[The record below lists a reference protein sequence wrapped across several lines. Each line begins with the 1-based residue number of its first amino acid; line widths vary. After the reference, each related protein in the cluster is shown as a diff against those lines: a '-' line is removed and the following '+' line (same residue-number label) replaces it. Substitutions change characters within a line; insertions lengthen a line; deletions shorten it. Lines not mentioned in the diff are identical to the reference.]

1 MCAVCAAKISE
12 RRRVELT
19 SGIEAWRA
27 QGGQVVMVTYT
38 VRHQLAD
45 DLAMVLKGLR
55 EARRLHKT
63 GKASAAARAVFV
75 ASVRAVEITHGANGW
90 HPHIHELLFIAPGVA
105 WDEAAVVRDLGGRWA
120 SAVATVAD
128 RLGLG
133 LQVNGHGFALT
144 TDWATIS
151 DYVTKVGD
159 ESDWTMAHEVTKQV
173 VKRGRKGSRTATDL
187 LDSML
192 LGDEL
197 AGDLWREFARAT
209 FRQKQLEWS
218 PGGRA
223 LLGLGVEKSDEELAA
238 EVSDQAVLMAML
250 TVPEWRVILGND
262 LRAEL
267 LAVAGRGDRDEVL
280 RWLAEVLAG

>member
-1 MCAVCAAKISE
+1 
-12 RRRVELT
+12 
-19 SGIEAWRA
+19 
-27 QGGQVVMVTYT
+27 
-38 VRHQLAD
+38 
-45 DLAMVLKGLR
+45 
-55 EARRLHKT
+55 
-63 GKASAAARAVFV
+63 VFV
-75 ASVRAVEITHGANGW
+75 ASVRAVEITHGLNGW
-90 HPHIHELLFIAPGVA
+90 HPHIHELLFVAPGVT
-105 WDEAAVVRDLGGRWA
+105 WNEVEVVRDLGGRWA
-120 SAVATVAD
+120 SDVATVAD

-173 VKRGRKGSRTATDL
+173 VKRGREGSRTATDL

-192 LGDEL
+192 LGDDL

-209 FRQKQLEWS
+209 FGQKQLVWS
-218 PGGRA
+218 HGGRA
-223 LLGLGVEKSDEELAA
+223 LLGLGAEQSDEELAA
-238 EVSDQAVLMAML
+238 EVTDQAVLMAIL

-267 LAVAGRGDRDEVL
+267 LAVAGRGNRDEVL
-280 RWLAEVLAG
+280 RWLAEILAG